1 MPRTGGRIC
10 PQVSRWGADDS
21 YGRANAPSGIL
32 RRISC
37 AIEGRT
43 ELRSDAMGTAKELIT
58 GWRERAKAAT
68 VFSPL
73 EVQDRLFELY
83 GEVPESPA
91 LDMVKQWLT
100 LTVERDLC
108 VWEELEA
115 FLGDLDAS
123 LPEPASIYPAEQVMA
138 TLR

>member
-1 MPRTGGRIC
+1 
-10 PQVSRWGADDS
+10 
-21 YGRANAPSGIL
+21 
-32 RRISC
+32 
-37 AIEGRT
+37 
-43 ELRSDAMGTAKELIT
+43 MGTAKELIT

-100 LTVERDLC
+100 LTVERELFGS
-108 VWEELEA
+108 EELEA

-123 LPEPASIYPAEQVMA
+123 LPEPASI
-138 TLR
+138 